1 MGEPSTAALLS
12 PPAPPLLPPVSPPA
26 PPPAPPS
33 TQVHDDAHG
42 FIGLFSRNAA
52 QLPSYWLSA
61 PDDFIQAAVVGA
73 AASTGIV
80 MTPASTKLAKYTERA
95 ITEVIF
101 GTASPYSDT
110 PSRQL
115 RF

>member
-1 MGEPSTAALLS
+1 
-12 PPAPPLLPPVSPPA
+12 
-26 PPPAPPS
+26 
-33 TQVHDDAHG
+33 
-42 FIGLFSRNAA
+42 
-52 QLPSYWLSA
+52 
-61 PDDFIQAAVVGA
+61 VVGA